1 MKSENE
7 SVDTKSTQDKKKI
20 CEACQ
25 KRETEEN
32 DSIIKNVEEIEIY
45 DRKKTGKNY
54 SYRIFFYTIE
64 NECFFEYY
72 SYNDIKRF
80 NKERTVFLSLLTDEN
95 KKKVYDFEHKMH
107 EKYPEYLYKM
117 KNKKVT
123 YPVYKNIK
131 EYRISKDYTVMFFT
145 IGQHAIFQYFED
157 DGLIVYNEVDRSCVL
172 HWLSGEETE
181 RLFNFEDEIK
191 EEYIKYIF

>member
-7 SVDTKSTQDKKKI
+7 SADTKSTRDKKKI

-45 DRKKTGKNY
+45 DIKKTGKNY
-54 SYRIFFYTIE
+54 SYRVFFYTIE

-72 SYNDIKRF
+72 SYDNIKRY
-80 NKERTVFLSLLTDEN
+80 NKERTVFLSILTDEN

-107 EKYPEYLYKM
+107 EKYPEYFYKM

-123 YPVYKNIK
+123 YPEYKNIK
-131 EYRISKDYTVMFFT
+131 EYRISENYTVMFFT
-145 IGQHAIFQYFED
+145 IGQHAIFKYFED

>member
-1 MKSENE
+1 MEKYISLKEKKE
-7 SVDTKSTQDKKKI
+7 DEKKYQMECKKI
-20 CEACQ
+20 
-25 KRETEEN
+25 EEKN
-32 DSIIKNVEEIEIY
+32 DSIMKNVEEIEIY
-45 DRKKTGKNY
+45 DRKKTGRNY
-54 SYRIFFYTIE
+54 SYRVLFYTIG
-64 NECFFEYY
+64 NECFFEYSLY
-72 SYNDIKRF
+72 DNIERYD
-80 NKERTVFLSLLTDEN
+80 KERTDFLFSLTNEN
-95 KKKVYDFEHKMH
+95 NEKVYDFEHKMH

-123 YPVYKNIK
+123 YPEYKNIK
-131 EYRISKDYTVMFFT
+131 EYRISENYTVMFFT

-157 DGLIVYNEVDRSCVL
+157 DELIVYNEVDRSCVL

>member
-1 MKSENE
+1 MKSEHE

-45 DRKKTGKNY
+45 DIKKTGKNY
-54 SYRIFFYTIE
+54 SYHVFFYTIE

-72 SYNDIKRF
+72 SYDNIKRY
-80 NKERTVFLSLLTDEN
+80 NKERTDFLSLLTDEN
-95 KKKVYDFEHKMH
+95 KKKVYDFERKMH

-123 YPVYKNIK
+123 YPEYKNIK
-131 EYRISKDYTVMFFT
+131 EYRISENYTVMFFT

>member
-54 SYRIFFYTIE
+54 SYRIFFCTIE

-80 NKERTVFLSLLTDEN
+80 NKERTDFLSLLTDEN
-95 KKKVYDFEHKMH
+95 KKKVYDFERKMH

-123 YPVYKNIK
+123 YPEYKNIK
-131 EYRISKDYTVMFFT
+131 EYRISENYTVMFFT

-157 DGLIVYNEVDRSCVL
+157 DGLIVYNKVDRSCVL

>member
-1 MKSENE
+1 MEKYISLKEKKE
-7 SVDTKSTQDKKKI
+7 DEKKYQMECKKI
-20 CEACQ
+20 E
-25 KRETEEN
+25 EEN
-32 DSIIKNVEEIEIY
+32 DSIIKNLEEIEIY

-54 SYRIFFYTIE
+54 SYRIFFCTIE

-107 EKYPEYLYKM
+107 EKYPEYLPKM

-123 YPVYKNIK
+123 YPKYENIK
-131 EYRISKDYTVMFFT
+131 EYRISENYTVIFFT
-145 IGQHAIFQYFED
+145 IGQHAIFRYFED
-157 DGLIVYNEVDRSCVL
+157 DGLTVYNEVERSCVL

-191 EEYIKYIF
+191 EEYKKYIF

>member
-1 MKSENE
+1 MEKYISLKEKRE
-7 SVDTKSTQDKKKI
+7 DEKKYQMECKKI
-20 CEACQ
+20 E
-25 KRETEEN
+25 EEN

-45 DRKKTGKNY
+45 DIKKTEKNY
-54 SYRIFFYTIE
+54 SYCVFFYTIE

-72 SYNDIKRF
+72 SYDNIKRY

-95 KKKVYDFEHKMH
+95 KKKVYDFERKMH

-123 YPVYKNIK
+123 YPEYKNIK
-131 EYRISKDYTVMFFT
+131 EYRISENYTVLFFT

>member
-7 SVDTKSTQDKKKI
+7 SVDTKSTRDKKKI

-80 NKERTVFLSLLTDEN
+80 NKERTDFLSLLTDEN

-123 YPVYKNIK
+123 YPEYKNIK
-131 EYRISKDYTVMFFT
+131 EYRISENYTVMFFT

-157 DGLIVYNEVDRSCVL
+157 DGLIVYNKVDRSCVL

>member
-7 SVDTKSTQDKKKI
+7 SADTKSTRDKKKI

-45 DRKKTGKNY
+45 DIKKTGKNY
-54 SYRIFFYTIE
+54 SYRVFFYTIE

-72 SYNDIKRF
+72 SYDNIKRY
-80 NKERTVFLSLLTDEN
+80 NKERTDFLSLLTDEN

-123 YPVYKNIK
+123 YPEYKNIK
-131 EYRISKDYTVMFFT
+131 EYRISENYTVMFFT

-157 DGLIVYNEVDRSCVL
+157 DGLIVYNKVDRSCVL

-191 EEYIKYIF
+191 EEYAKYIF

>member
-1 MKSENE
+1 MEKYISLKEKKE
-7 SVDTKSTQDKKKI
+7 DEKKYQMECKKI
-20 CEACQ
+20 
-25 KRETEEN
+25 EEKN
-32 DSIIKNVEEIEIY
+32 DSIMKNVEEIEIY
-45 DRKKTGKNY
+45 DRKKTGRNY
-54 SYRIFFYTIE
+54 SYRVLFYTIG

-72 SYNDIKRF
+72 SYNYIKRY
-80 NKERTVFLSLLTDEN
+80 NKERTDFLSLLTDEN
-95 KKKVYDFEHKMH
+95 KKKVYDFERKMH

-123 YPVYKNIK
+123 YPEYKNIK

-145 IGQHAIFQYFED
+145 IGQHAIFRYFED
-157 DGLIVYNEVDRSCVL
+157 DGLIVYNKVDRSCVL

-191 EEYIKYIF
+191 EEYAKYIF

>member
-1 MKSENE
+1 MEKYISLKEKRE
-7 SVDTKSTQDKKKI
+7 DEKKYQMECKKI
-20 CEACQ
+20 E
-25 KRETEEN
+25 EEN
-32 DSIIKNVEEIEIY
+32 DSIIKNLEEIEIY

-54 SYRIFFYTIE
+54 SYRIFFCTIE

-80 NKERTVFLSLLTDEN
+80 NKERTDFLSLLTDKN

-123 YPVYKNIK
+123 YPEYKNIK
-131 EYRISKDYTVMFFT
+131 EYRISENYTVMFFT

-157 DGLIVYNEVDRSCVL
+157 DGLIVYNKVDRSCVL

-191 EEYIKYIF
+191 EEYAKYIF

>member
-7 SVDTKSTQDKKKI
+7 SADTKSTRDKKKI

-54 SYRIFFYTIE
+54 SYHIFFYTIE

-80 NKERTVFLSLLTDEN
+80 NKERTDFLSLLTDKN

-123 YPVYKNIK
+123 YPEYKNIK

-157 DGLIVYNEVDRSCVL
+157 DGLIVYNKVDRSCVL

-191 EEYIKYIF
+191 EEYAKYIF

>member
-1 MKSENE
+1 MEKYISLKEKKE
-7 SVDTKSTQDKKKI
+7 DEKKYQMECKKI
-20 CEACQ
+20 
-25 KRETEEN
+25 EEKN
-32 DSIIKNVEEIEIY
+32 DSIMKNVEEIEIY
-45 DRKKTGKNY
+45 DRKKTGRNY
-54 SYRIFFYTIE
+54 SYRVLFYTIG

-72 SYNDIKRF
+72 SYNYIKRY
-80 NKERTVFLSLLTDEN
+80 NKERTDFLSLLTDEN
-95 KKKVYDFEHKMH
+95 KKKVYDFERKMH

-123 YPVYKNIK
+123 YPEYKNIK
-131 EYRISKDYTVMFFT
+131 EYRISENYTVMFFT

-157 DGLIVYNEVDRSCVL
+157 DGLIVYNKVDRSCVL

-191 EEYIKYIF
+191 EEYAKYIF

>member
-7 SVDTKSTQDKKKI
+7 SVDTKSTRDKKKI

-95 KKKVYDFEHKMH
+95 KKKVYDFERKMH

-123 YPVYKNIK
+123 YPEYKNIK
-131 EYRISKDYTVMFFT
+131 EYRISENYTVMFFT
-145 IGQHAIFQYFED
+145 IGQHAIFRYFED

>member
-7 SVDTKSTQDKKKI
+7 SVDTKSTRDKKKI

-80 NKERTVFLSLLTDEN
+80 NKERTDFLSLLTDEN

-107 EKYPEYLYKM
+107 EKYPEYLPKM

-123 YPVYKNIK
+123 YPVYENIK
-131 EYRISKDYTVMFFT
+131 EYRISENYTVIFFT

-157 DGLIVYNEVDRSCVL
+157 DGLTVYNEVERSCVL

-181 RLFNFEDEIK
+181 RVFNFEDEIK
-191 EEYIKYIF
+191 EEYAKYIF